1 MTNAYC
7 NLALLKSGGALNITG
22 SAHDERLL
30 ALLEEASRLID
41 GYCNRHFYVLH
52 ATRQFEA
59 SRWTAGMQQLLVP
72 DLIAADSVRVAAR
85 IDGPP
90 REPQWRT
97 ASYRLYP
104 LDAAP
109 EQPWGRPYTRMAID
123 LVCAPQPSRSDCPA
137 LVEIAGRWGYR
148 QVVSDTGATL
158 AAAAGRGDVTLTVSD
173 GAPFSPG
180 QTLLVGD
187 EQLTVTSV
195 ADTAVTVARG
205 VNGTSAA
212 AHLTG
217 AAIGSYGYPAP
228 VVDAG
233 LQLAM
238 QLWRGPDHP
247 TSEHTGLSREL
258 ETLLSPYRKLPV

>member
-1 MTNAYC
+1 MGDPGEPAWHNAY
-7 NLALLKSGGALNITG
+7 
-22 SAHDERLL
+22 
-30 ALLEEASRLID
+30 
-41 GYCNRHFYVLH
+41 
-52 ATRQFEA
+52 
-59 SRWTAGMQQLLVP
+59 
-72 DLIAADSVRVAAR
+72 
-85 IDGPP
+85 
-90 REPQWRT
+90 
-97 ASYRLYP
+97 YRLYP
-104 LDAAP
+104 LDASP
-109 EQPWGRPYTRMAID
+109 EQPWGRPYTRMAIET
-123 LVCAPQPSRSDCPA
+123 VGASQHRADCPA

-158 AAAAGRGDVTLTVSD
+158 AAAVGQGDATLTVSD
-173 GAPFSPG
+173 GAPFAPG

-205 VNGTSAA
+205 INGTSAA
-212 AHLTG
+212 AHTTG

-247 TSEHTGLSREL
+247 TSERAGLGREV